1 MRQLRNLQLSNVYAN
16 VHLKQDWSLLVVI
29 TVCSAAYGLVPAVTS
44 ILTGT
49 VFNLLQQPAARE
61 FGSVNALMHELALK
75 SMAILATGIA
85 SIPLCWLS
93 VSAWMSLGERQAFRL
108 RRKMLQSYLDKSMA
122 WYDANEQISGDF
134 TQLNRCV
141 EELRSSSAESS
152 AIVFQNVVTVAAL
165 LGSAL
170 YYSWSLTLIIMA
182 NSPLVIGF
190 AVFFSRKVEKYAKRE
205 NSETSSAADA
215 MAWTLDAAKMVRLLG
230 TQDREVARFEACVQ
244 KCRQHFN
251 KMSLFSSLNY
261 SVLRFLT
268 LCMFVQGFWYGNS
281 RINIGKLKPGDV
293 VTCFSSCV
301 LLAST
306 LNSTLHQIIILQK
319 GAVGLQKIMA
329 FVNSRD
335 ASESQKNKVEI
346 SFRRLP
352 LCWERASITFQNVH
366 FAYPTRPDDFV
377 LKGVSLDFPSGET
390 TFVIGKSGS
399 GKSTIGNLLLR
410 FYGIG
415 SGTIKVNGQDVK
427 EINQSELARNIM
439 LVEQTTS
446 LFTETLANNVTI
458 GEAGVDDD
466 EIRLKQACQMAML
479 GNIIRDLA
487 KGLETTIGC
496 SGLDLSGGEQQRVAL
511 ARAYFR
517 NAPILI
523 LDEALSA
530 QDRIHKSLL
539 MEAIRKWRADKTT
552 IILTHELSDI
562 LDTDYVYVMS
572 DGQIREHGYKSGLLS
587 NPKSEFSNLH
597 RFQACD
603 DDFGDVATLGDG
615 TSQIVD
621 QKLEGVRTD
630 VEELYSELGSP
641 STLQTCCVPESDY
654 HPVTSHALRSSVD
667 LLQSSI
673 MMPHRTR
680 RVAKTKERV
689 DATELDPLPTVPDI
703 EKGQTEPSLLPL
715 RDIIKQLFINS
726 RQKRL
731 LAVGGTSALL
741 AGVANPLFSYTFSKL
756 LSGVASSNAHPATG
770 RRSTKWSLIVLSVAL
785 LDSTFTFLK
794 CFTLSKCG
802 ENWIR
807 ALRLR
812 AFKNISN
819 RELAWFNSEQNST
832 SNVSSLVI
840 NDLRDLR
847 ALASEFLAAVTTLV
861 VVSFCGLIWALA
873 SGWKLSLVCISLIP
887 AFILFTGA
895 YGGLLQKCEANYKS
909 AVASMEDQLYSA
921 VRRIKTIRCLQ
932 VEERVIKEYEV
943 LEGKAKLAG
952 RKRALGTG
960 FGVALSNA
968 LTLITQSILLYYGMK
983 LVITGEYSSER
994 MFQTLTL
1001 LLFTIMTCMSLIA
1014 QIPEISRGQRAATYL
1029 FRILDSETQ
1038 FADANLEG
1046 ESALTSRGCS
1056 NEALIFIKDLR
1067 FSYSFLNNPMVY
1079 RGLNLCVK
1087 AGETVALVG
1096 LSGSGKSTLWHLIT
1110 RLYRVPSGSIWFDG
1124 LDVNEWEEWALRKRI
1139 AVVEQRPRLFRGTIF
1154 DNLTYG
1160 LSTSVD
1166 EREIRELLELVGMMD
1181 FVNSNP
1187 LGLQSFIDTDV
1198 LSGGQLQRLAIVRA
1212 LLRKPQLLVLDECT
1226 SALDA
1231 QHGFIMSEFVRQR
1244 SQSTTTL
1251 VLTHSEQMM
1260 RACNRILTFANGNI
1274 IEDGSFERLYSQK
1287 GELFKILSSC
1297 SE

>member
-1 MRQLRNLQLSNVYAN
+1 MQRLRNIQLSHVYAN
-16 VHLKQDWSLLVVI
+16 VHLKQDWGLLTVI
-29 TVCSAAYGLVPAVTS
+29 AICSVAYGLVPAVTS

-61 FGSVNALMHELALK
+61 FGSVNALMRELTSR

-93 VSAWMSLGERQAFRL
+93 ISAWMSLGERQAFRL
-108 RRKMLQSYLDKSMA
+108 RRKLLHSYLSKSMA

-141 EELRSSSAESS
+141 EELRASSAESS
-152 AIVFQNVVTVAAL
+152 AIVFQNVVTVVAL

-170 YYSWSLTLIIMA
+170 YYSWSLTLVILA

-190 AVFFSRKVEKYAKRE
+190 AVFFSRKVEKHAKRE
-205 NSETSSAADA
+205 NAETSSAAGT
-215 MAWTLDAAKMVRLLG
+215 MAWSLDAAKMIRLLG
-230 TQDREVARFEACVQ
+230 TQDRELMKFGACVQ
-244 KCRQHFN
+244 NCRKHFN

-261 SVLRFLT
+261 SILRLLT

-306 LNSTLHQIIILQK
+306 LNSTLHQIIVLQK
-319 GAVGLQKIMA
+319 GSIGLQKVMA
-329 FVNSRD
+329 FVNSCD
-335 ASESQKNKVEI
+335 TNSAQETG
-346 SFRRLP
+346 FRLTSCLP
-352 LCWERASITFQNVH
+352 LCWRRASITFQNVI
-366 FAYPTRPDDFV
+366 FSYPTRPKDLV
-377 LKGVSLDFPSGET
+377 LKGVSLNFPAGET

-410 FYGIG
+410 FYKNDAGA
-415 SGTIKVNGQDVK
+415 IKINEQD
-427 EINQSELARNIM
+427 IRDIDQSDLARNIM

-458 GEAGVDDD
+458 GESTAGND
-466 EIRLKQACQMAML
+466 EILLKQACQMAML
-479 GNIIRDLA
+479 GNVIRDLA
-487 KGLETTIGC
+487 KGLETTIGY

-539 MEAIRKWRADKTT
+539 MEAIRKWRIGKTT

-562 LDTDYVYVMS
+562 LDTDYVYVMGE
-572 DGQIREHGYKSGLLS
+572 GQIKECGSKSSLIS
-587 NPKSEFSNLH
+587 NPRSEFSNLY

-603 DDFGDVATLGDG
+603 DDFGDVVTLGDG
-615 TSQIVD
+615 TSQFLD
-621 QKLEGVRTD
+621 QKLEGIRTD
-630 VEELYSELGSP
+630 KEEMYSELGSP
-641 STLQTCCVPESDY
+641 STLQTCSVPEPDY
-654 HPVTSHALRSSVD
+654 YPAPSHALRNSMD

-673 MMPHRTR
+673 MTPHRTR
-680 RVAKTKERV
+680 RGPKTKGRV
-689 DATELDPLPTVPDI
+689 DATELELYPTVSDI
-703 EKGQTEPSLLPL
+703 EKGEVEPNILSLT
-715 RDIIKQLFINS
+715 DIIKRLFINS

-731 LAVGGTSALL
+731 LAVGGVSALL

-756 LSGVASSNAHPATG
+756 LSGIASNTAHPAAE

-785 LDSTFTFLK
+785 LDSIFTFMK
-794 CFTLSKCG
+794 CLTLSKCG

-807 ALRLR
+807 DLRLR
-812 AFKNISN
+812 AFKSVSN
-819 RELAWFNSEQNST
+819 RELSWFSSDQNST
-832 SNVSSLVI
+832 SNVSSLII

-887 AFILFTGA
+887 IFILFTGA
-895 YGGLLQKCEANYKS
+895 YGGLLQRCEADYKS
-909 AVASMEDQLYSA
+909 AVANMEDQLYNA
-921 VRRIKTIRCLQ
+921 VKRIKTIRCLQ
-932 VEERVIKEYEV
+932 VEDRVIKEYKVFERQT
-943 LEGKAKLAG
+943 KLAG
-952 RKRALGTG
+952 KKRALGTG

-968 LTLITQSILLYYGMK
+968 LTLVTQSILLYYGMK
-983 LVITGEYSSER
+983 LVITGEYSSAR

-1029 FRILDSETQ
+1029 FRILDSEMKTIDVNIGQ
-1038 FADANLEG
+1038 K
-1046 ESALTSRGCS
+1046 SALVKRKCS
-1056 NEALIFIKDLR
+1056 DEALIFIKDLN
-1067 FSYSFLNNPMVY
+1067 FSYSLLNNPMVY
-1079 RGLNLCVK
+1079 QGLNLSINT
-1087 AGETVALVG
+1087 GETVGLVG
-1096 LSGSGKSTLWHLIT
+1096 LSGSGKSTIWHLIT
-1110 RLYRVPSGSIWFDG
+1110 RLYKVSNGSIWFDG
-1124 LDVNEWEEWALRKRI
+1124 LDVNDWEEGALRKRI
-1139 AVVEQRPRLFRGTIF
+1139 AIVEQKPRLFRGTIL

-1160 LSTSVD
+1160 LSKSVD
-1166 EREIRELLELVGMMD
+1166 EREIQELLALVGMLD
-1181 FVNSNP
+1181 FVNLSP
-1187 LGLQSFIDTDV
+1187 QGLRSFIDTEV

-1244 SQSTTTL
+1244 SQATTTL

-1260 RACNRILTFANGNI
+1260 RACSRILTFSNGSI
-1274 IEDGSFERLYSQK
+1274 VEDGPFEQLYNRK
-1287 GELFKILSSC
+1287 GELFRILSSF